1 MNLDIN
7 NILFN
12 IYFIYIII
20 LMTSIL
26 NVFSNSNNKKIVNED
41 RNSSY
46 SLNQGINYKN
56 YKNKIIDNLE
66 EKINYVNA
74 VEGFEQPTQGQPQ
87 SLEQMQQSLQLSK
100 NGLTSQTN
108 NIITSNDIES
118 QKQTIGNL
126 KKEYQIAM
134 KAYEKIQNEIK
145 KKTNGYLERI
155 NPNNIYL
162 NKVVRFNPN
171 KFAYVTNQ
179 GVVKYIPNRDVFNSL
194 PSDAKKNINSVNISW
209 DDAWTRP
216 GIQIA
221 TNPPLVSGTPMEIN
235 QSVGNEGSNVFV
247 NQLIGKTTTT
257 YTGCYADDTTSPL
270 MTFIGG
276 APALT
281 GGTIQNGSFSQPS
294 IANNTYKYINS
305 TSEVPGWSFNG
316 VLIND
321 STAWGYPIPYPNGT
335 QAACIQNTHK
345 IEQFIYL
352 NAGDYALDF
361 QACGRPSTGGNPID
375 MKIIQSDGNELSKMS
390 FTSGNTWV
398 PYNSPFSVT
407 ISGKCSLSFTGTNK
421 SGDKSSAIQDVK
433 ITLTSTTTSTGGSY
447 TYEQCQE
454 AAINEGYRYFALQN
468 MNTETSTGYCA
479 VGNNEPKITKLGEG
493 RIVSK
498 QIVLWD
504 SKTSGQTGNVA
515 LLNETGQLVVNDSN
529 ASPVFQTENNSNVS
543 STYIGCYGDKS
554 TRAMKNTSNGAYYN
568 LDKCKSL
575 AEEQGYK
582 YFAGQNARSSN
593 GEAIDWCAGSNSLSE
608 IQRYGKSTNCKTED
622 KIIKNGN
629 KNIYHGGGWANA
641 VYSLEPN
648 DQYFLILQDDGNM
661 VIYRGKDPNDNQ
673 GVIWSSATNGKQQ
686 KANPAYEASKGKY
699 GKNWMPTDSTLAA
712 GDFIGSTKG
721 DIALVMQSDGNLVL
735 YTFDDEVNCKRMSDR
750 KTGGGVGANALY
762 DIGKKGSVSNLTQLA
777 YIDQDSRLHP
787 YAQTDVK
794 YDNSY
799 TKFKGDSAGND
810 IPDAKFGD
818 ATIDSCKAKCDS
830 IPDCAGF
837 TFDEK
842 NKICY
847 PKTNKMYPNSKLETN
862 KTDFLTYIRGK
873 TPAKLPLGAK
883 NNITNIDSILYGAYP
898 VADKLSDDYGLK
910 NATSIQKQQM
920 SQLQTKMDQL
930 ASQINSLNN
939 KFGQGLEKGYAQV
952 KSNKKGIGDY
962 IKDIELTNKKIDNI
976 GSNVDNI
983 LNDSDIVVLQ
993 KNYNYLFWSILAT
1006 GSVLVTMNIVKNN
1019 N

>member
-1 MNLDIN
+1 MS
-7 NILFN
+7 
-12 IYFIYIII
+12 
-20 LMTSIL
+20 SIL
-26 NVFSNSNNKKIVNED
+26 NNNINE
-41 RNSSY
+41 SQSY
-46 SLNQGINYKN
+46 SLNQGTKYKN
-56 YKNKIIDNLE
+56 YKNKIIHNLE
-66 EKINYVNA
+66 NKIHYVNA
-74 VEGFEQPTQGQPQ
+74 LEGFEGQTQGQGQ
-87 SLEQMQQSLQLSK
+87 TQTLQEMQQSLQLSDD
-100 NGLTSQTN
+100 GLTSQTN
-108 NIITSNDIES
+108 NIIQGNDVSSS
-118 QKQTIGNL
+118 QKQTIFNL

-134 KAYEKIQNEIK
+134 KAYQKIQDEIK
-145 KKTNGYLERI
+145 GKTNGYLERI
-155 NPNNIYL
+155 NPNNKYL
-162 NKVVRFNPN
+162 NKIIRF
-171 KFAYVTNQ
+171 KTGEWAYVTNQ
-179 GVVKYIPNRDVFNSL
+179 GVVKQIPNRDVYNGM
-194 PSDAKKNINSVNISW
+194 PSDTKKNFISVNLDW
-209 DDAWTRP
+209 DNAWSRP
-216 GIQIA
+216 GVQIP
-221 TNPPLVSGTPMEIN
+221 TTPPLVSGTPMEKD
-235 QSVGNEGSNVFV
+235 QSIGNEGSNVFV

-257 YTGCYADDTTSPL
+257 YTGCYADDTASPL

-276 APALT
+276 APQLT
-281 GGTIQNGSFSQPS
+281 GGTIQNGTFSQPVLKS
-294 IANNTYKYINS
+294 NSYKYINS
-305 TSEVPGWSFNG
+305 TSEVPGWTFNG
-316 VLIND
+316 IIMND

-335 QAACIQNTHK
+335 QAACIQNAHK

-352 NAGDYALDF
+352 NVGDYALDF
-361 QACGRPSTGGNPID
+361 QACGRPSTGANPID
-375 MKIIQSDGNELSKMS
+375 MKIIQSDGKELSKMS

-407 ISGKCSLSFTGTNK
+407 ISGNCSLTFTGTNT
-421 SGDKSSAIQDVK
+421 SGDKSTAIQDVK
-433 ITLTSTTTSTGGSY
+433 ITLTGTSTSTGGSY
-447 TYEQCQE
+447 NYEQCQE
-454 AAINEGYRYFALQN
+454 AAINEGYQYFALQN

-479 VGNNEPKITKLGEG
+479 VSNDEPKITKLGEG

-498 QIVLWD
+498 QIALWD
-504 SKTSGQTGNVA
+504 SKTSGQTGNSSM
-515 LLNETGQLVVNDSN
+515 LTDTGSLSVINSEGMSVFSTDN
-529 ASPVFQTENNSNVS
+529 ANSNPGN
-543 STYIGCYGDKS
+543 YYGCYGDNKSRAMTLHDGGKQKYSLQQCQDIATEKGYAYFGLQNSTSGTNAQCALSNDFTKS
-554 TRAMKNTSNGAYYN
+554 TK
-568 LDKCKSL
+568 
-575 AEEQGYK
+575 
-582 YFAGQNARSSN
+582 
-593 GEAIDWCAGSNSLSE
+593 
-608 IQRYGKSTNCKTED
+608 YGKAGNCT
-622 KIIKNGN
+622 KIADGSWS
-629 KNIYHGGGWANA
+629 GGGWSNA
-641 VYSLEPN
+641 VYNALEPSSK
-648 DQYFLILQDDGNM
+648 YFLILQDDGNM

-673 GVIWSSATNGKQQ
+673 GVIWSSATNGKQK
-686 KANPAYEASKGKY
+686 KANLIYEASKGKY

-762 DIGKKGSVSNLTQLA
+762 DIGKKGSVTNLTQLA

-794 YDNSY
+794 YDNMY

-810 IPDAKFGD
+810 IPDAQFGD

-847 PKTNKMYPNSKLETN
+847 PKTNKMYPNTKLDTN
-862 KTDFLTYIRGK
+862 KTDFVTYIRSK
-873 TPAKLPLGAK
+873 KPAKLPLGAK

-930 ASQINSLNN
+930 AGEISSLNN

-952 KSNKKGIGDY
+952 KSNSKGIGDY
-962 IKDIELTNKKIDNI
+962 LKDIETTQEKIKNI
-976 GSNVDNI
+976 GANVDNI

-1006 GSVLVTMNIVKNN
+1006 GTLLVTMNIAKNN